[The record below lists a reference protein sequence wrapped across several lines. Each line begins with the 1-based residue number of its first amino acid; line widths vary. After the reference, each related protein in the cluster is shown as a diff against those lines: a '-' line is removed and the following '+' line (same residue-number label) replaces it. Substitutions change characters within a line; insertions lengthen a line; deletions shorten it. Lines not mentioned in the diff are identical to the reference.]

1 MQSPRVLLVEDEAL
15 IALALADDLEMAGYE
30 VAGPFHRCSDS
41 LDWLGRETP
50 DLAII
55 DIHLRDGSS
64 AELAEVLRERGV
76 PFIIFSGERRDR
88 QVADAFAGAL
98 WLSKPVGT
106 RELLETVG
114 SIVPARAPARP
125 CAMAACGA
133 HAAAL

>member
-1 MQSPRVLLVEDEAL
+1 MRSPRVLLVEDEAL
-15 IALALADDLEMAGYE
+15 IALALADDLEGAGYE

-41 LDWLGRETP
+41 LDWLGRDTP
-50 DLAII
+50 DIAII

-64 AELAEVLRERGV
+64 AELARVLRERDV
-76 PFIIFSGERRDR
+76 PFLVFSGERRDG
-88 QVADAFAGAL
+88 QVADAFTGAR

-114 SIVPARAPARP
+114 SIVPARAPART
-125 CAMAACGA
+125 CAVAGG

>member
-1 MQSPRVLLVEDEAL
+1 MRSPSVLLVEDEAL
-15 IALALADDLEMAGYE
+15 IALALTDDLEVAGYE

-41 LDWLGRETP
+41 LDWLSREAP

-64 AELAEVLRERGV
+64 AELAHVLRERGV
-76 PFIIFSGERRDR
+76 PFIIFSGERRDGK
-88 QVADAFAGAL
+88 VPDAFVGAR

-125 CAMAACGA
+125 CALASAGVQ
-133 HAAAL
+133 ALAL